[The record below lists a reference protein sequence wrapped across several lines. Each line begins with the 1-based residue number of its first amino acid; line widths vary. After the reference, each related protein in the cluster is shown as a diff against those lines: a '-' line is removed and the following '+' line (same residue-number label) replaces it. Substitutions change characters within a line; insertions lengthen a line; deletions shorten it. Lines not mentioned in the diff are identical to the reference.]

1 MADLLAWL
9 PAWTAVLVMGGTT
22 LDVRPL
28 RADRKL
34 ESVLSVFDGLDVG
47 ESFVLVDDVDPGEMS
62 LRIEQVR
69 PGEVRWRA
77 LTKGPRVWCVRVERG
92 PAAA

>member
-1 MADLLAWL
+1 MAARLDSR
-9 PAWTAVLVMGGTT
+9 TCDGGTT